1 MKKKSLP
8 AKKPS
13 LIEIAQEEG
22 EPFLGKNSKWNR
34 LGLSINDATQLW
46 SAKKGNVTL

>member
-22 EPFLGKNSKWNR
+22 EPFLGKKSNDIC
-34 LGLSINDATQLW
+34 LGIEYS
-46 SAKKGNVTL
+46 SF